1 MSSSFFVFP
10 EDLFAKLYVPGWNL
24 GDVRITDGVQ
34 NLCDSNSMG
43 ELSIGDLLEAHFRG
57 DYGLVNE
64 DATDIAR
71 TRQAKIEGRSFTG
84 IWQFGN
90 DVMKII
96 TIPSHRST
104 TVCLL
109 LED

>member
-1 MSSSFFVFP
+1 MVG
-10 EDLFAKLYVPGWNL
+10 AKLYVPGWNL

-71 TRQAKIEGRSFTG
+71 TRQAKSRDA
-84 IWQFGN
+84 Q
-90 DVMKII
+90 
-96 TIPSHRST
+96 
-104 TVCLL
+104 L
-109 LED
+109 LEFGSLGPT